1 MTYTSDRTVQV
12 FDHTTTEAQIGDYFR
27 LPYQPTFRVVA
38 LVDLGDYV
46 SYLVQSG
53 SNTPEQWDIMKP
65 EAELV
70 EQERNRVESEEL
82 EADEREMSA
91 IIYQSSEDEI
101 MQLLGLVTTT
111 PERLDWL
118 EDDKWLN
125 EPVSA
130 GLDYILGMSEQK
142 QADYLPPVEN
152 AYHGPNWTAD
162 GCEF

>member
-1 MTYTSDRTVQV
+1 MTYITERPTHI

-38 LVDLGDYV
+38 VIDLGDYV

-65 EAELV
+65 ETELV
-70 EQERNRVESEEL
+70 EQERNRVEA
-82 EADEREMSA
+82 EAEAYEREMSA

-130 GLDYILGMSEQK
+130 GLDYILRMSGQE

-152 AYHGPNWTAD
+152 AYHDHNWAAD

>member
-1 MTYTSDRTVQV
+1 
-12 FDHTTTEAQIGDYFR
+12 
-27 LPYQPTFRVVA
+27 
-38 LVDLGDYV
+38 
-46 SYLVQSG
+46 
-53 SNTPEQWDIMKP
+53 MKP

-82 EADEREMSA
+82 EAYEREMSA

>member
-1 MTYTSDRTVQV
+1 MTYTSERPTHI

-38 LVDLGDYV
+38 LVDLGDIV

-53 SNTPEQWDIMKP
+53 SNTPEQWDIQKP
-65 EAELV
+65 TAEIA

-82 EADEREMSA
+82 EAYEREMSA

-101 MQLLGLVTTT
+101 MELLGLVTTT

-118 EDDKWLN
+118 ESDKWLN

-130 GLDYILGMSEQK
+130 GLDYILGMSGQK
-142 QADYLPPVEN
+142 QAHYLPPVEN
-152 AYHGPNWTAD
+152 AYHDPNWTAD